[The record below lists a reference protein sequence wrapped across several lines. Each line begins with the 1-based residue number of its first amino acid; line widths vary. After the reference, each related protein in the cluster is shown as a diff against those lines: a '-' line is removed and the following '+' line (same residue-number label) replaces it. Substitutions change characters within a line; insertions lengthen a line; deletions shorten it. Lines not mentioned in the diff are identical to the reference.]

1 MFSLQRNRLFAI
13 SVLTLVS
20 VFSASEAFSQGGK
33 AEPKRVSFPSGKSS
47 AFLTGTLSNN
57 VQMEYVFG
65 AKAGQTITLKV
76 TSNPKGRLFEF
87 GVDGDGFDVE
97 TDLDTYSDY
106 SFAAPRDGDY
116 IVFVRK
122 RPTTNVPRAKF
133 FLSLSIK

>member
-1 MFSLQRNRLFAI
+1 MIHQKRKGLLAI

-20 VFSASEAFSQGGK
+20 IFCVGEVFGQGGK
-33 AEPKRVSFPSGKSS
+33 AEPKRVQFARGKSTTILS
-47 AFLTGTLSNN
+47 GTLSNN

-65 AKAGQTITLKV
+65 AKAGQTIKLKV
-76 TSNPKGRLFEF
+76 TSNPKGGFFDF

-106 SFAAPRDGDY
+106 SFKAPRDGDY
-116 IVFVRK
+116 LVFVRK